1 MKIVGRN
8 YTPDVEML
16 ERIVTKLNGKFDPHD
31 VFHHSSA
38 DAEMF
43 EGEYNVTSDDKESWC
58 IKFMGNVIFYGGI
71 CGAFYSDCQDDEYV
85 TLEPKNEQKIFM
97 LAVSGTIDY
106 IKNFMTLVSFMDV
119 SEKNMTEWIDILKKG
134 LDNEN

>member
-8 YTPDVEML
+8 YTPDVAML
-16 ERIVTKLNGKFDPHD
+16 ERVITKLNEKFDPHD
-31 VFHHSSA
+31 VFHHQA
-38 DAEMF
+38 NNIEMF
-43 EGEYNVTSDDKESWC
+43 EGEYNVTSDDLESWC
-58 IKFMGNVIFYGGI
+58 IKFMGNIIFTGGI
-71 CGAFYSDCQDDEYV
+71 YGNDYEDCQDEDYV

-97 LAVSGTIDY
+97 LAVSGTIGF

-119 SEKNMTEWIDILKKG
+119 SEKNMTEWIEILKKG

>member
-1 MKIVGRN
+1 MKILGRN

-31 VFHHSSA
+31 VFHHSSN
-38 DAEMF
+38 DMEMF
-43 EGEYNVTSDDKESWC
+43 EGEYNVTSDDMESWC
-58 IKFMGNVIFYGGI
+58 IKFMGKVVFYGGI
-71 CGAFYSDCQDDEYV
+71 YGNDYSDCQDEDYI